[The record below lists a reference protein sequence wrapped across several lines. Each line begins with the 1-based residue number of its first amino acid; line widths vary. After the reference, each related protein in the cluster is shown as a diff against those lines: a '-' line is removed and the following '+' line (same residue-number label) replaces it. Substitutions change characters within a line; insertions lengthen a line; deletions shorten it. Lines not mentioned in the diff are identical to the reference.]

1 MAELGQV
8 PVRIHRVTTRRR
20 NLRTL
25 QCPLEPELLVAEF
38 AGELPPDVALAVR
51 EHIAVCEACG
61 SRSQALRQPY
71 ELLASLGSEPVP
83 YVPDLRDTVRT
94 RVRRKRLYRG
104 AMRVFGIVGRGGAL
118 GFIGV
123 IGLAVL
129 AVFLVAGLYFTVGG
143 HSVTR
148 SANSLTG
155 VPSAGSG
162 TLFVET
168 DKLIAVKDS
177 AGHAWQLA
185 EVLAVSEHTGAVLH
199 SLPDSSATPQ
209 TASKAQLPVAVVVAP
224 DGATIYELTA
234 RDAHGNQALVAF
246 DAATGKLV
254 FATPLAL
261 PGAERLPAGQA
272 ADALALAPGGLLAYV
287 GLNTPEPT
295 SAQPR
300 ILLVDIQNG
309 FVTGT
314 LAPTLTY
321 KIPMPPPPGSLP
333 VSIFPSAVPILDAHI
348 GTFTLGA
355 GGSLAVSPDNLWLY
369 DVLNL
374 TMPDGTT
381 YAVVRRFG
389 TAHGATRQELA
400 LAGDFSLARMALAG
414 SEKNLR
420 LVLAQGSPN
429 AQVYVLDPGTK
440 GPTLLDQMPLGGPP
454 ALSGTTY
461 SGMLAL
467 DAGSDTSVFVAQN
480 VASGDGSV
488 QSQDLWLVDVVNGV
502 VRAHLLGADAGA
514 AGLPNPAADGGPAFI
529 LRGGQVLLIAPDL
542 SGSMTP
548 WLSLSDGHPVIA
560 LVGARA

>member
-51 EHIAVCEACG
+51 EHIAVCESCG

-94 RVRRKRLYRG
+94 RVHRKRFYRG
-104 AMRVFGIVGRGGAL
+104 ALRVFGVVGRGGAL
-118 GFIGV
+118 GFAV
-123 IGLAVL
+123 FIGLAAL
-129 AVFLVAGLYFTVGG
+129 AVFLVAGLYFTVSG
-143 HSVTR
+143 HNVTR

-155 VPSAGSG
+155 APSAGNG

-168 DKLIAVKDS
+168 DKAIAVKDS
-177 AGHAWQLA
+177 SGRTWQVA

-199 SLPDSSATPQ
+199 SLPASSAAPQ
-209 TASKAQLPVAVVVAP
+209 TASKAQLPVAVVVSP

-234 RDAHGNQALVAF
+234 RDAHGNQALIAF

-254 FATPLAL
+254 FASPLAL
-261 PGAERLPAGQA
+261 PGAARLPAGQG
-272 ADALALAPGGLLAYV
+272 ADALALAPGGVLAYV
-287 GLNTPEPT
+287 GLNTPQPT
-295 SAQPR
+295 SDQPR
-300 ILLVDIQNG
+300 VLLVDVQNG
-309 FVTGT
+309 IVTGT
-314 LAPTLTY
+314 LTPTVMY

-333 VSIFPSAVPILDAHI
+333 ISIFPSTVPMLDAHT
-348 GTFTLGA
+348 GSFTLGA
-355 GGSLAVSPDNLWLY
+355 GGSLTVSPDNLWLY

-389 TAHGATRQELA
+389 AVHGATRQELA

-429 AQVYVLDPGTK
+429 AQVYVLDPGAK
-440 GPTLLDQMPLGGPP
+440 GPTLLDQLPLGGPP
-454 ALSGTTY
+454 ALAGTTY
-461 SGMLAL
+461 SGTLAL
-467 DAGSDTSVFVAQN
+467 GAGSDTSVFVAQN
-480 VASGDGSV
+480 VASADGSA
-488 QSQDLWLVDVVNGV
+488 QSQDLWQVDVVNSV
-502 VRAHLLGADAGA
+502 VKAHLLGTDAGA
-514 AGLPNPAADGGPAFI
+514 SGLPNPASDAPAFM
-529 LRGGQVLLIAPDL
+529 LRGGQVLLVAPDL
-542 SGSMTP
+542 SGTATP

-560 LVGARA
+560 LVGAAE

>member
-51 EHIAVCEACG
+51 EHIAVCESCG

-94 RVRRKRLYRG
+94 RVRSKRFYRG
-104 AMRVFGIVGRGGAL
+104 ALRIFGFAGRGGAL
-118 GFIGV
+118 GVAGV
-123 IGLAVL
+123 LGLAAL
-129 AVFLVAGLYFTVGG
+129 AVFLIAGAFFTNNGRNLA
-143 HSVTR
+143 R
-148 SANSLTG
+148 SANGLSD

-168 DKLIAVKDS
+168 DKLIAVTDS
-177 AGHAWQLA
+177 AGHTWQLA
-185 EVLAVSEHTGAVLH
+185 EVLAVSEHSGTVQH
-199 SLPDSSATPQ
+199 SLPASAAAPR
-209 TASKAQLPVAVVVAP
+209 TAGKGQLPAAVLVAP

-234 RDAHGNQALVAF
+234 RDAQGNQALVAF

-254 FATPLAL
+254 FAVPLAL
-261 PGAERLPAGQA
+261 PGAASLPADQA
-272 ADALALAPGGLLAYV
+272 ADALVLAPGGALAYV
-287 GLNTPEPT
+287 GLNTP
-295 SAQPR
+295 QPESDQVR
-300 ILLVDIQNG
+300 VLKVDVLSGAIVG
-309 FVTGT
+309 M
-314 LAPTLTY
+314 LAPNLIY

-333 VSIFPSAVPILDAHI
+333 VSIFPSAAPVLNALT

-355 GGSLAVSPDNLWLY
+355 GGALAVSSDGQWLY
-369 DVLNL
+369 DVLRL

-389 TAHGATRQELA
+389 AAHGAARQELA
-400 LAGDFSLARMALAG
+400 LAGDFSLARLALAG
-414 SEKNLR
+414 AGPNER

-429 AQVYVLDPGTK
+429 AQVYVLDPGAK
-440 GPTLLDQMPLGGPP
+440 GPTLLGEVPLGGPP
-454 ALSGTTY
+454 ELLGATYQGTLTLSAGGGTT
-461 SGMLAL
+461 
-467 DAGSDTSVFVAQN
+467 VVVAQN
-480 VASGDGSV
+480 VASSDGSV
-488 QSQDLWLVDVVNGV
+488 QSQDFWLVDVMDGV
-502 VRAHLLGADAGA
+502 VQGHLLAGDAGD
-514 AGLPNPAADGGPAFI
+514 AGLVNPAGGPTFI
-529 LRGGQVLLIAPDL
+529 LRGGEVLVVSPDL
-542 SGSMTP
+542 TGNITP

-560 LVGARA
+560 LLGATA